1 VGFVA
6 LQADEPGLQAEARR
20 LALKWL
26 DDRAAVSADMVGDV
40 LEVASRYGDRALFE
54 RFRAAAKAVPERR
67 DRRRLYFAL
76 GGFVDP
82 ALLKEAFAL
91 SLDPSLD
98 FRETSSVFYSALG
111 TDAGRAAL
119 WDFVKANFDAIIARM
134 PRETTG
140 GIPYVASGFCD
151 AAHEKDVKAFLG
163 GRVEKLPGGTRNLA
177 QTLESIHLCTAART
191 AQEPSV
197 GEFLTK
203 Y

>member
-1 VGFVA
+1 MSSRVA
-6 LQADEPGLQAEARR
+6 A
-20 LALKWL
+20 
-26 DDRAAVSADMVGDV
+26 
-40 LEVASRYGDRALFE
+40 RYGDRALFE
-54 RFRAAAKAVPERR
+54 RFRSAAKAAPQRR
-67 DRRRLYFAL
+67 DRVRLYFAL

-82 ALLKEAFAL
+82 GLLKDAFAL

-98 FRETSSVFYSALG
+98 FRETNYVFYSALG
-111 TDAGRAAL
+111 TDAGRAVL

-151 AAHEKDVKAFLG
+151 AAQEKDAKAFLG

-177 QTLESIHLCTAART
+177 QTLEGIQLCIAART

-197 GEFLTK
+197 GEFLKK